1 MYLLHRY
8 VKKQL
13 EDPVNEFSS
22 VNELHKIDNKKRIVI
37 GYFDR
42 RDQEQYQT
50 FRRAATSLKEDCQFY
65 AGFGDNVA
73 QMHPPGTPIVVFRPD
88 VAVSHENDE
97 TYNGTYTNL
106 EEFTQWVQ
114 KKCIPLVREITFENA
129 EEFTEE
135 GLPFLILFFRPGDD
149 QTVKDYKS
157 IVENELLGEKP
168 NINFLVADGDRFA
181 VSFTWKFLRRKK

>member
-1 MYLLHRY
+1 M
-8 VKKQL
+8 KKQL
-13 EDPVNEFSS
+13 EDPVHEFSNI
-22 VNELHKIDNKKRIVI
+22 NELHKIDNKKRIVI

-42 RDQEQYQT
+42 RDQEEYQT
-50 FRRAATSLKEDCQFY
+50 FRRSATSLKEDCQFY

-73 QMHPPGTPIVVFRPD
+73 QMHPPGHPIIVFRPD

-97 TYNGTYTNL
+97 TYTGSPTNL
-106 EEFTQWVQ
+106 DEFTQWVQ
-114 KKCIPLVREITFENA
+114 KKCIPLVRQITFENA

-168 NINFLVADGDRFA
+168 NINFLVADGDQFA
-181 VSFTWKFLRRKK
+181 VRIV

>member
-1 MYLLHRY
+1 M
-8 VKKQL
+8 
-13 EDPVNEFSS
+13 
-22 VNELHKIDNKKRIVI
+22 
-37 GYFDR
+37 
-42 RDQEQYQT
+42 
-50 FRRAATSLKEDCQFY
+50 
-65 AGFGDNVA
+65 A
-73 QMHPPGTPIVVFRPD
+73 QMHPPGSPIVVFRPD

-97 TYNGTYTNL
+97 TYTGSYTNL
-106 EEFTQWVQ
+106 DEFTTWVQ

-157 IVENELLGEKP
+157 IVENELLGEKS

-181 VSFTWKFLRRKK
+181 VSIT